1 MCHPVLCSTIPYPE
15 LDVLADLA
23 DRGVCQPLDEIDLW
37 LLDDEVG
44 RALGGV
50 GDRAG
55 VLPRVGRLGLGDLQD
70 LQGPNSVGSRKSSL
84 KLIKCPVKKF
94 E

>member
-1 MCHPVLCSTIPYPE
+1 MIPYPE

-55 VLPRVGRLGLGDLQD
+55 VLPGVGRLGLGDLQD
-70 LQGPNSVGSRKSSL
+70 LFLAVDLEADPLGAGEAIQ
-84 KLIKCPVKKF
+84 
-94 E
+94 